1 MTQSPSGDCDFC
13 AIVAGSVPASIVYD
27 DADLLAFMDIGP
39 VTPGHLLV
47 IPKRHAPYLA
57 DLDEATG
64 ARIFTV
70 AMRLARAL
78 RASGL
83 RCEGINLFLA
93 DGEAAFQEVF
103 HTHLHV
109 FPRFAG
115 DSFRIDADWSNTP
128 SRAELDEIAAQVRA
142 ADERGVGR

>member
-1 MTQSPSGDCDFC
+1 MGDGERCVFC
-13 AIVAGSVPASIVYD
+13 AIVAGTAPASVVYD
-27 DADLLAFMDIGP
+27 DAEILAFMTIGP

-47 IPKRHAPYLA
+47 IPKKHAAYLA

-64 ARIFTV
+64 ARMFV
-70 AMRLARAL
+70 AGLRLAAAL
-78 RASGL
+78 RAAPEI
-83 RCEGINLFLA
+83 RCEGVNLFLA

-115 DSFRIDADWSNTP
+115 DSFRIDADWSVRP
-128 SRAELDEIAAQVRA
+128 GRAELDAIAGMV
-142 ADERGVGR
+142 RGVL